1 MSLPP
6 MRVMYLSPTGQ
17 LGGAE
22 TILFDILASLRNAE
36 PLWPLHLLAASDGPL
51 IARVRSLGVTAEVLP
66 FPPAIARLGEHGATA
81 SGGGARFAAQILLA
95 SPAALGYRS
104 ALTRAIEAFDPAVVH
119 TNGLK
124 MHLLGAWGCRPNHRP
139 ALVWH
144 LHDYLGGRP
153 TTTRLLRWCHANPA
167 AVVTNSVSVAN
178 DATRALANGTR
189 VVTVR
194 NGVDLDRFSMTGVR
208 ANLDAMAGLPQAAP
222 NTVRVGLVATL
233 ARWKG
238 HATFLE
244 AIARLPAHLPV
255 RAYIVGDAVY
265 QTEGSQYSL
274 DELRQLARSLGVA
287 DRVGFTGFVY
297 TPEATFRALQ
307 IVVHASTAPEPFG
320 LVIAEAMSCGRAV
333 IVSNAGGAAEIV
345 EPGVDALVHQ
355 PGNAADLA
363 ARIAELA
370 GDPALRARLGQAARA
385 TAERSFDRAR
395 LASELVPI
403 YRAAVAA
410 AASGPLPLAAEREAR

>member
-1 MSLPP
+1 M
-6 MRVMYLSPTGQ
+6 
-17 LGGAE
+17 
-22 TILFDILASLRNAE
+22 
-36 PLWPLHLLAASDGPL
+36 
-51 IARVRSLGVTAEVLP
+51 RSLGVTAEVLP
-66 FPPAIARLGEHGATA
+66 FPEAIARLGEHGATA

-95 SPAALGYRS
+95 SPAALRYRA
-104 ALTRAIEAFDPAVVH
+104 ALTRAIEAFDPAILH

-124 MHLLGAWGCRPNHRP
+124 MHLLGAWACRPNRRP

-153 TTTRLLRWCHANPA
+153 TTTRLLRWHHGHPA
-167 AVVTNSVSVAN
+167 VVVTNSASVAA
-178 DATRALANGTR
+178 DAARALADGTP
-189 VVTVR
+189 VVTVH
-194 NGVDLDRFSMTGVR
+194 NGVDLDRFSITGVR
-208 ANLDAMAGLPQAAP
+208 ANLDAMAGMPQAPP

-255 RAYIVGDAVY
+255 RAYVVGDAVY

-274 DELRQLARSLGVA
+274 DELRELARSLGVA
-287 DRVGFTGFVY
+287 DRVGFTGFVH

-345 EPGVDALVHQ
+345 EPGVDALVHA
-355 PGNAADLA
+355 PGDAGDLA
-363 ARIAELA
+363 AQITALATNAE
-370 GDPALRARLGQAARA
+370 LRARLGHAARA

-395 LASELVPI
+395 MAAELVPI
-403 YRAAVAA
+403 YRTAAT
-410 AASGPLPLAAEREAR
+410 AAEAGGRGGSVMGVLRT

>member
-1 MSLPP
+1 

-22 TILFDILASLRNAE
+22 SSLVDILASLRRAE
-36 PLWPLHLLAASDGPL
+36 PSWPLHLLAASDGPM
-51 IARVRSLGVTAEVLP
+51 IARVRSLGVTAEVQP
-66 FPPAIARLGEHGATA
+66 FPEAIARLGEHGATA
-81 SGGGARFAAQILLA
+81 SGGSTRLAAQILLA
-95 SPAALGYRS
+95 SPAALRYRAS
-104 ALTRAIEAFDPAVVH
+104 LTRAIEAFDPAVVH

-124 MHLLGAWGCRPNHRP
+124 MHLLAAWACRPGRRP

-153 TTTRLLRWCHANPA
+153 TTTRLLRWHHGQPA
-167 AVVTNSVSVAN
+167 VVVTNSASVAA
-178 DATRALANGTR
+178 DAARALANGTR
-189 VVTVR
+189 VVTVH
-194 NGVDLDRFSMTGVR
+194 NGVDLDRFSITGVR
-208 ANLDAMAGLPQAAP
+208 ANLDAMAGLPQAPP

-238 HATFLE
+238 HATFLD

-255 RAYIVGDAVY
+255 RAYVVGDAVY

-287 DRVGFTGFVY
+287 DRVGFTGFVH
-297 TPEATFRALQ
+297 TPEATFRALHV
-307 IVVHASTAPEPFG
+307 VVHASTEPEPFG

-345 EPGVDALVHQ
+345 EPGVDALVHA
-355 PGNAADLA
+355 PGDAGDLA
-363 ARIAELA
+363 AQITALA
-370 GDPALRARLGQAARA
+370 GNPDLRARLGRAARA

-395 LASELVPI
+395 MAAELVPI
-403 YRAAVAA
+403 YRTAA
-410 AASGPLPLAAEREAR
+410 AAGGPAAGAWQRGAGDEQDAR

>member
-1 MSLPP
+1 

-22 TILFDILASLRNAE
+22 TSLVDILASVRRAE
-36 PLWPLHLLAASDGPL
+36 PAWPLHLLAASDGPM

-81 SGGGARFAAQILLA
+81 SGSSARFAAQILLA
-95 SPAALGYRS
+95 SPAALRYRA
-104 ALTRAIEAFDPAVVH
+104 ALARAIEAFDPAIVH

-124 MHLLGAWGCRPNHRP
+124 MHLLGAWGCHPGRTR
-139 ALVWH
+139 LVWH
-144 LHDYLGGRP
+144 LHDYLGSRP
-153 TTTRLLRWCHANPA
+153 TTTKLLRWHHGHPA
-167 AVVTNSVSVAN
+167 AVITNSASVAA
-178 DATRALANGTR
+178 DAARALANGTR

-194 NGVDLDRFSMTGVR
+194 NGVDLDRFSTTGVR
-208 ANLDAMAGLPQAAP
+208 ANLDAMAGLPQAPP

-274 DELRQLARSLGVA
+274 DELRHLARSLGVA
-287 DRVGFTGFVY
+287 DRVGFTGFVH

-307 IVVHASTAPEPFG
+307 VVVHASTAPEPFG
-320 LVIAEAMSCGRAV
+320 LVIAEAMACGRAV

-345 EPGVDALVHQ
+345 EPGVDALVHT
-355 PGNAADLA
+355 PGDAADLA
-363 ARIAELA
+363 EQITALA
-370 GDPALRARLGQAARA
+370 GNQELRARLGRAARA

-395 LASELVPI
+395 MAAELVPI
-403 YRAAVAA
+403 YRAAAA
-410 AASGPLPLAAEREAR
+410 AGSADSGSPRLAAPERQAL